1 MGPHVPPLLT
11 LNPRGTGVSRLGR
24 ETAKAKTKQPLYE
37 PLRWAIVRAPLLP
50 ADAYLALSRPAPVG
64 GPEECQRS
72 GPGAHLPADPTV
84 RAALAVGSGNLYD
97 TLIRDGALGRDDPE
111 SAGKLLRYLI
121 RMSTRPTPYGLFA
134 GVALA
139 RWGAE
144 TDLALAHAPPRT
156 RTRPDM
162 AWLLP
167 LVMEAEKRPEVRRQ
181 LRYSA
186 NHRAFIH
193 AGRVFLPEPAPAGDS
208 GGQVQAVSV
217 RASDPVRRALE
228 IARSWVSHARLVAE
242 LASFPGATPEKGEKL
257 IDELWRQTFLITELR
272 PPLTDSNP
280 AVYVARRLKGIPE
293 AADLLDRLQTVL
305 TGAAEW
311 DNLPI
316 EEAAGTFRALAAQH
330 GAGGDAGPRLC
341 PQVDMALRLAGSS
354 ISQAVAREA
363 AKAAELLVRLTPLP
377 AGVPYLE
384 SYRRQFEARYGADRE
399 VPLLELLDP
408 NAGLGL
414 PSPFHGSAPGGDP
427 RKLAIRQQTL
437 YDLAVTALR
446 ERQLVVELDEEKL
459 GQLETWTPSPA
470 TAPLSMDLSVFVVAA
485 SAANV
490 DSGNFQVVVGPNLGA
505 PAAGRNLGRFADL
518 LGPEAEAALEEL
530 GRAESAR
537 QGGAL
542 WAELVYLPRQFR
554 VANVAVRPHPR
565 PYEIPLGTAPGRPP
579 EQVIPVSELVVGVR
593 NNRFYVRWPAKDMDV
608 LACSGHMLSNMHAPD
623 VCRFLDDVRRDGEA
637 QFSSFDWGQA
647 FALPVL
653 PRVQA
658 GRAVLCLAQWRID
671 SRDRNELAPQSRGAF
686 KAALCTWRNRWQV
699 PRHVYLS
706 YGDNRLLLDLENEP
720 QVEQLR
726 AEIRKIAEGTQLRL
740 QEALPAPEHAWV
752 SGPGGYFITEL
763 MVPLVLRTGRIAS
776 DAAAV
781 RANPATY
788 TAADRLRL
796 PGSEWLFVKLYCPR
810 AFENEL
816 LTGPIAE
823 LCEEALAMSA
833 ASSWFFIRYADPDP
847 HLRLRFRGDPDRLT
861 SELVPR
867 VCVWAERVIRGG
879 LGTRLCFDTYERELE
894 RFGGPAGTDATE
906 AIFGAD
912 SRAVLEILRL
922 SSDGVLGMDLT
933 ALAVLSVDDLLAA
946 LGAGEAERTEWYRNT
961 AGPHLA
967 AGDEYRRRK
976 DSLRSLL
983 GDPEGIRSQR
993 GGDVVARALTARRR
1007 ESEAAGRQLDE
1018 LEVAGLLFQPKA
1030 QLFRSYV
1037 HLHCNRLLGV
1047 DRMAEEQVLGLLAR
1061 TRNGLSR
1068 APLAR

>member
-1 MGPHVPPLLT
+1 
-11 LNPRGTGVSRLGR
+11 VSRPGR
-24 ETAKAKTKQPLYE
+24 ETAKPKTKRQPLYE
-37 PLRWAIVRAPLLP
+37 PLDWAIVRAPLLP
-50 ADAYLALSRPAPVG
+50 AEAYLALSRPAPDEAV
-64 GPEECQRS
+64 EECGTSAPEAR
-72 GPGAHLPADPTV
+72 LPADPAV

-97 TLIRDGALGRDDPE
+97 TLIRDGASAKDDPE

-144 TDLALAHAPPRT
+144 TDLALAHGPPRT

-193 AGRVFLPEPAPAGDS
+193 AGRAFLPEPAPAGDS
-208 GGQVQAVSV
+208 GEQIRAVSV
-217 RASDPVRRALE
+217 RASGPVRRALE
-228 IARSWVSHARLVAE
+228 IARSWVSYARLVAE
-242 LASFPGATPEKGEKL
+242 LASFSGATPEKSEKL
-257 IDELWRQTFLITELR
+257 IDELWRQTFLLTELR
-272 PPLTDSNP
+272 PPLTEYSP
-280 AVYVARRLKGIPE
+280 AIYVARHLKGIPE
-293 AADLLDRLQTVL
+293 AADLLDRLQSVL
-305 TGAAEW
+305 TAVAEW

-316 EEAAGTFRALAAQH
+316 EEAAGAFRALAVQH
-330 GAGGDAGPRLC
+330 NAGGDAGSKPC
-341 PQVDMALRLAGSS
+341 PQVDMALRLAGSR
-354 ISQAVAREA
+354 IGHAVAREA
-363 AKAAELLVRLTPLP
+363 ARAAELLVRLTPLP
-377 AGVPYLE
+377 AGVPYLD

-399 VPLLELLDP
+399 VPLLEMLDP

-414 PSPFHGSAPGGDP
+414 PSPFHGSAPSGDP

-446 ERQLVVELDEEKL
+446 ERQLVVELDQERI
-459 GQLETWTPSPA
+459 GRLETWTPSPA
-470 TAPLSMDLSVFVVAA
+470 ATPLSMDLSLFVVAA
-485 SAANV
+485 SAADV

-518 LGPEAEAALEEL
+518 LGTEAEAALEEL

-537 QGGAL
+537 EGGGL

-554 VANVAVRPHPR
+554 NTNVAVRPHPR
-565 PYEIPLGTAPGRPP
+565 PYEIPLGTTPGRPP
-579 EQVIPVSELVVGVR
+579 EQVIPAGELVVGVR
-593 NNRFYVRWPAKDMDV
+593 KDRFYVRWPAKDTDV

-647 FALPVL
+647 SALPVL

-658 GRAVLCLAQWRID
+658 GRAVLCPAQWRID
-671 SRDRNELAPQSRGAF
+671 SRDRDQLAPGSRHAF
-686 KAALCTWRNRWQV
+686 NARLRTWRARWQV

-706 YGDNRLLLDLENEP
+706 YGDNRLLLDLESEP
-720 QVEQLR
+720 QVEELR
-726 AEIRKIAEGTQLRL
+726 AEIRRLAEGAQLRL
-740 QEALPAPEHAWV
+740 QEALPAAEHAWV
-752 SGPGGYFITEL
+752 SGPGGRFITEL
-763 MVPLVLRTGRIAS
+763 MVPLVRRTSRVAP

-810 AFENEL
+810 ALENEL

-823 LCEEALAMSA
+823 LSEEALAMSA

-867 VCVWAERVIRGG
+867 VCVWAERVIRDG
-879 LGTRLCFDTYERELE
+879 LGTRLSFDTYDRELE
-894 RFGGPAGTDATE
+894 RFGGPAGTQASE

-922 SSDGVLGMDLT
+922 SSDGVLDMDLT
-933 ALAVLSVDDLLAA
+933 ALAVLSIDDLLAA
-946 LGAGEAERTEWYRNT
+946 LGAGEDERTEWYRNR

-983 GDPEGIRSQR
+983 GDPEAIRSQR
-993 GGDVVARALTARRR
+993 GGDAVARALTARRR

-1018 LEVAGLLFQPKA
+1018 LEAAGLLFQPKA
-1030 QLFRSYV
+1030 QLFSSYV
-1037 HLHCNRLLGV
+1037 HLHCNRLLGI

-1068 APLAR
+1068 APLTR